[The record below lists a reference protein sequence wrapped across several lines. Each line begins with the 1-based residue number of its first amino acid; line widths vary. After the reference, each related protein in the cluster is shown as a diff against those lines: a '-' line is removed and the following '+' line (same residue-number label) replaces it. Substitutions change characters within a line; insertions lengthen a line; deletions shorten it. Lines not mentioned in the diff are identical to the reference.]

1 VKRWSL
7 AVLAMVAL
15 GSTASSAPA
24 QDGDL
29 AKKLKDTYA
38 AAAEKLVALQDS
50 AGAWKM
56 GPEGKQAPSP
66 SSTGLIVAS
75 LASAPEPLRSKFKD
89 ATARGLAYL
98 LSRVNEDGSI
108 GEGPTGTFL
117 KTYTTAI
124 CLVALS
130 SVERTDK
137 VADVIRGCQAYLK
150 NNQLKEG
157 LHAGGL
163 GYGDAP
169 KDKEKMR
176 GDLSVTGFAAEGLKV
191 SGLPQDDE
199 FWKLVVQFVRKCQN
213 NSEVNNDPE
222 FVAALKKANMTV
234 GNDGGLYY
242 APVASDKA
250 SPAGL
255 KKVADKDVIVSYGA
269 MTYDGIKTYI
279 YAGLKKDSPEVKA
292 AMDWVRKNWSLD
304 MHPGFAYEEV
314 KRNHLRGIYY
324 YYLLMARALDVYGEN
339 PLETFDGKKHDW
351 PKELAEHFVKVVRD
365 SKMWQ
370 NENPAWYESDPV
382 ITTAYVLMTCD
393 VLFKY
398 VK

>member
-1 VKRWSL
+1 MKRWSL
-7 AVLAMVAL
+7 AVLAMVAF
-15 GSTASSAPA
+15 GSTASSEPA

-38 AAAEKLVALQDS
+38 AAAEKLAALQDS

-56 GPEGKQAPSP
+56 GPEGKQTPSP

-75 LASAPEPLRSKFKD
+75 LASAPEPLRTKFKD
-89 ATARGLAYL
+89 TTAKGLAYL

-137 VADVIRGCQAYLK
+137 IADVIRGCQAYLK

-157 LHAGGL
+157 LHQGGL

-199 FWKLVVQFVRKCQN
+199 FWKLVVKFVRKCQN

-222 FVAALKKANMTV
+222 FVEALKKVGMSV

-292 AMDWVRKNWSLD
+292 AMDWVRKNWSLEI
-304 MHPGFAYEEV
+304 HPGFAYEEV

-365 SKMWQ
+365 SRMWQ
-370 NENPAWYESDPV
+370 NDNPAWYENDPV

-393 VLFKY
+393 VLFKHI
-398 VK
+398 K

>member
-1 VKRWSL
+1 VKTWSVV
-7 AVLAMVAL
+7 VLALVSF
-15 GSTASSAPA
+15 GSTASSEPA
-24 QDGDL
+24 QESEL
-29 AKKLKDTYA
+29 SRKLKDTYT

-56 GPEGKQAPSP
+56 GPEGKQTPSP

-75 LASAPEPLRSKFKD
+75 LASAPEPIRTKFKD
-89 ATARGLAYL
+89 ATAKGLAFI
-98 LSRVNEDGSI
+98 LSKVNDDGSI

-137 VADVIRGCQAYLK
+137 IADKIRGAQAYLK

-157 LHAGGL
+157 PHAGGL
-163 GYGDAP
+163 DYGDAP
-169 KDKEKMR
+169 KDPTKR
-176 GDLSVTGFAAEGLKV
+176 RADLSVTGFAAEGLKV

-213 NSEVNNDPE
+213 NSEVNQDPE
-222 FVAALKKANMTV
+222 FLAALKKANMAV
-234 GNDGGLYY
+234 GDDGGLYY
-242 APVASDKA
+242 TPVASDKA
-250 SPAGL
+250 SPAGT

-304 MHPGFAYEEV
+304 IHPGFAYEEV

-324 YYLLMARALDVYGEN
+324 YYLLMARGLDVYGEN
-339 PLETFDGKKHDW
+339 PIETFDGKKHDW
-351 PKELAEHFVKVVRD
+351 PKELAEQFVKVVRD

-370 NENPAWYESDPV
+370 NDNPAWYENDPV

-393 VLFKY
+393 VLFKHI
-398 VK
+398 K

>member
-1 VKRWSL
+1 MKRWSL
-7 AVLAMVAL
+7 VVLATVAF
-15 GSTASSAPA
+15 GSTASSEPA

-29 AKKLKDTYA
+29 AKKLKETYA

-56 GPEGKQAPSP
+56 GPEGKQTPSP

-75 LASAPEPLRSKFKD
+75 LASAPEPIRSQFKA
-89 ATARGLAYL
+89 ATAKGLAYI

-108 GEGPTGTFL
+108 GEGPTGAFL

-137 VADVIRGCQAYLK
+137 IADVIRGCQAYLK

-157 LHAGGL
+157 MHQGGL

-199 FWKLVVQFVRKCQN
+199 FWKLVVKFVRKCQN

-222 FVAALKKANMTV
+222 FVDALKKAGMTV

-250 SPAGL
+250 SPAGV
-255 KKVADKDVIVSYGA
+255 KKVADKDVIISYGA

-314 KRNHLRGIYY
+314 KRNHLRGLYY
-324 YYLLMARALDVYGEN
+324 YYLLMARGLDVYGEN
-339 PLETFDGKKHDW
+339 PIETFDGKKHDW
-351 PKELAEHFVKVVRD
+351 PKELAEQFVKVVRD
-365 SKMWQ
+365 SKMWH
-370 NENPAWYESDPV
+370 NDNPAWYESDPV
-382 ITTAYVLMTCD
+382 VTTSYVLMTCD

>member
-7 AVLAMVAL
+7 AVLAMVAF
-15 GSTASSAPA
+15 GSTASSEPA

-38 AAAEKLVALQDS
+38 AAAEKLAALQDS

-56 GPEGKQAPSP
+56 GPEGKQTPSP

-75 LASAPEPLRSKFKD
+75 LASAPEPLRTKFKD
-89 ATARGLAYL
+89 TTAKGLAYL

-137 VADVIRGCQAYLK
+137 IADVIRGCQAYLK

-157 LHAGGL
+157 LHQGGL

-199 FWKLVVQFVRKCQN
+199 FWKLVVKFVRKCQN

-222 FVAALKKANMTV
+222 FVEALKKAGMSV

-292 AMDWVRKNWSLD
+292 AMDWVRKNWSLE

-365 SKMWQ
+365 SRMWQ
-370 NENPAWYESDPV
+370 NDNPAWYESDPV
-382 ITTAYVLMTCD
+382 VTTAYVLMTCD

>member
-1 VKRWSL
+1 MMKTL
-7 AVLAMVAL
+7 GGLLLILVAAS
-15 GSTASSAPA
+15 GTASS
-24 QDGDL
+24 QDGGL
-29 AKKLKDTYA
+29 AKRLQDTYA
-38 AAAEKLVALQDS
+38 SAAEKIVALQDS

-75 LASAPEPLRSKFKD
+75 LASAPEPIKSKHK
-89 ATARGLAYL
+89 AAVAKGTAYI
-98 LSRVNEDGSI
+98 LSRVNDDGSI

-137 VADVIRGCQAYLK
+137 IADVIRGAQAYLK

-163 GYGDAP
+163 DYGDAP
-169 KDKEKMR
+169 KDPTKRKA
-176 GDLSVTGFAAEGLKV
+176 DLSVTGFAAEGLKV

-199 FWKLVVQFVRKCQN
+199 FWKLVVKFVRKCQN
-213 NSEVNNDPE
+213 NSEVNTDPE
-222 FVAALKKANMTV
+222 FLEALKKANMAV

-242 APVASDKA
+242 APVAGEKA
-250 SPAGL
+250 SPGGL
-255 KKVADKDVIVSYGA
+255 KKIADKDTIVSYGA

-292 AMDWVRKNWSLD
+292 AMDWVRKNYALD
-304 MHPGFAYEEV
+304 THPGFAYEEV

-351 PKELAEHFVKVVRD
+351 PKEMAEQFIKVVRD

-370 NENPAWYESDPV
+370 NDNPAWYENDPV
-382 ITTAYVLMTCD
+382 VTTSYVLMTCD

-398 VK
+398 IK

>member
-7 AVLAMVAL
+7 AVLAMVAF
-15 GSTASSAPA
+15 GSTASSEPV
-24 QDGDL
+24 QEGDL

-38 AAAEKLVALQDS
+38 AAAEKLVAMQDS

-56 GPEGKQAPSP
+56 GPEGKQTPSP

-75 LASAPEPLRSKFKD
+75 LASAPEPIRSKFKD
-89 ATARGLAYL
+89 AAAKGLAYI
-98 LSRVNEDGSI
+98 LSRVNADGSI
-108 GEGPTGTFL
+108 GEGPTGTFI

-124 CLVALS
+124 CLVALA

-157 LHAGGL
+157 LHEGGL
-163 GYGDAP
+163 GYGDVP
-169 KDKEKMR
+169 KEKEKMR

-199 FWKLVVQFVRKCQN
+199 FWKLVVKFVRKCQN

-222 FVAALKKANMTV
+222 FVAELKKAGMAV

-242 APVASDKA
+242 TPVASDKA
-250 SPAGL
+250 SPAGT
-255 KKVADKDVIVSYGA
+255 KKVADKEVIVSYGA

-351 PKELAEHFVKVVRD
+351 PKELAEQFIKVVRD

-370 NENPAWYESDPV
+370 NDNPAWYENDPV
-382 ITTAYVLMTCD
+382 VTTAYVLMTCD

>member
-1 VKRWSL
+1 MKKMTAALL
-7 AVLAMVAL
+7 ALLVFPVGA
-15 GSTASSAPA
+15 TAD
-24 QDGDL
+24 DGDL

-38 AAAEKLVALQDS
+38 SAGEKLVALQDAS
-50 AGAWKM
+50 GAWKM
-56 GPEGKQAPSP
+56 GPEGKQTLSP
-66 SSTGLIVAS
+66 SSTALIVAS
-75 LASAPEPLRSKFKD
+75 FAQAPEPLRSKFKD
-89 ATARGLAYL
+89 ATAKGLSYI
-98 LSRVNEDGSI
+98 LSKKNTDGSF

-117 KTYTTAI
+117 KTYTTAL

-130 SVERTDK
+130 SVERTDA
-137 VADVIRGCQAYLK
+137 VADAIRGGQAYLK

-157 LHAGGL
+157 PHEGGL
-163 GYGDAP
+163 GYSDAP
-169 KDKEKMR
+169 KPGEKAGS
-176 GDLSVTGFAAEGLKV
+176 GDLSVTGFAAEGLKA
-191 SGLPQDDE
+191 SGLPQDDD
-199 FWKLVVQFVRKCQN
+199 FWKLVVKFVRKCQN
-213 NSEVNNDPE
+213 NSEVNNDPAFLAE
-222 FVAALKKANMTV
+222 LKEKNMTV
-234 GNDGGLYY
+234 GDDGGLYY

-250 SPAGL
+250 SPAGT
-255 KKVADKDVIVSYGA
+255 KKVAGKDVIISYGA

-292 AMDWVRKNWSLD
+292 AMDWVRKNYSLD
-304 MHPGFAYEEV
+304 QHPGFVYEEV

-351 PKELAEHFVKVVRD
+351 PKEMAEQFVKVVKD

-370 NENPAWYESDPV
+370 NENPAWYENDPV

-393 VLFKY
+393 QLFKY

>member
-7 AVLAMVAL
+7 AVLAMVAF
-15 GSTASSAPA
+15 GSTASSEPA

-38 AAAEKLVALQDS
+38 AAAEKLAALQDS

-56 GPEGKQAPSP
+56 GPEGKQTPSP

-75 LASAPEPLRSKFKD
+75 LASAPEPLRTKFKD
-89 ATARGLAYL
+89 TTAKGLAYI
-98 LSRVNEDGSI
+98 LSRVNDDGSI

-157 LHAGGL
+157 LHQGGL

-199 FWKLVVQFVRKCQN
+199 FWKLVVKFVRKCQN

-222 FVAALKKANMTV
+222 FVEALKKAGMSV

-250 SPAGL
+250 SPAGV

-279 YAGLKKDSPEVKA
+279 YAGLKKDSPEVKS

-370 NENPAWYESDPV
+370 NDNPAWYESDPV
-382 ITTAYVLMTCD
+382 VTTAYVLMTCD